1 MNKKKI
7 ITVSLYFC
15 ILLIL
20 ASVPVF
26 ATEQVVGNVKK
37 LTDLIIAI
45 IAAAGV
51 AVLAWGI
58 FGLATAMMSHDNTQI
73 SVSIA
78 RIAGGLV
85 MMAVSP
91 IVSLLS

>member
-1 MNKKKI
+1 MNRKKI
-7 ITVSLYFC
+7 MTALVYFC
-15 ILLIL
+15 VLLVL
-20 ASVPVF
+20 AGVPAF

-73 SVSIA
+73 SASIA